1 MWRVWVWEICCAE
14 REPVIRETSETLK
27 LTKMWTGYHL
37 CRVNV
42 LLQNRSRVVSTAL
55 SLLI

>member
-1 MWRVWVWEICCAE
+1 MWEICCAE